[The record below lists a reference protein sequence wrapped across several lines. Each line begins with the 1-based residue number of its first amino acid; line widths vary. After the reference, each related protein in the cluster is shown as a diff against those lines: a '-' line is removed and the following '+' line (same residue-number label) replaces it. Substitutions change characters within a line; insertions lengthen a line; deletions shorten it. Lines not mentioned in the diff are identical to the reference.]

1 MGDIRI
7 AACLMK
13 PHGCRRN
20 LCCLFG
26 ELRLGVRFDLL
37 DIVPSAVNGLDGKN
51 FQLETMVFHFFFYPW
66 SYILVSE
73 SWFFGFWSGRRSGFF
88 PHGGIRELF
97 PGRMWPPFPT
107 SPVDPASQ
115 VTSAPRRFQRRF
127 TLFDGRLGSYCC
139 REMSCW
145 KVGFPAYQGHVS
157 SWSGS
162 FFLQKSRTTPG
173 IHLP

>member
-1 MGDIRI
+1 
-7 AACLMK
+7 
-13 PHGCRRN
+13 
-20 LCCLFG
+20 
-26 ELRLGVRFDLL
+26 
-37 DIVPSAVNGLDGKN
+37 LDGKN
-51 FQLETMVFHFFFYPW
+51 FQLETMVFHFFLSMIVHFGVW
-66 SYILVSE
+66 IVVF
-73 SWFFGFWSGRRSGFF
+73 WFLKRATIWFF

-157 SWSGS
+157 SWSGP

>member
-51 FQLETMVFHFFFYPW
+51 FQLETMVFHFFLIHDRTFW
-66 SYILVSE
+66 CLNRGFLVSE
-73 SWFFGFWSGRRSGFF
+73 AGDDLVF
-88 PHGGIRELF
+88 
-97 PGRMWPPFPT
+97 
-107 SPVDPASQ
+107 SP
-115 VTSAPRRFQRRF
+115 
-127 TLFDGRLGSYCC
+127 
-139 REMSCW
+139 W
-145 KVGFPAYQGHVS
+145 
-157 SWSGS
+157 WN
-162 FFLQKSRTTPG
+162 
-173 IHLP
+173 